1 MLWRSRTSTVQG
13 TREDNEEE
21 RKLTLTLNVGV
32 R

>member
-1 MLWRSRTSTVQG
+1 MLWRSRTSTVQA
-13 TREDNEEE
+13 TREDKEEE